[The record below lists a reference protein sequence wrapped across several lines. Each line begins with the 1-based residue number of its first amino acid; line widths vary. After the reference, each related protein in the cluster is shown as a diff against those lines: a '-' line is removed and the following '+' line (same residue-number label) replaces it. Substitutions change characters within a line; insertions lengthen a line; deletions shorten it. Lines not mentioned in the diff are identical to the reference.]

1 MTDERLSGALQEN
14 ILTLLCFSDEHC
26 KLIRAAVTPH
36 LFESSVF
43 REVAGHAIDFIDQYG
58 EAIKDHLP
66 DHLEHIL
73 KGEDTRKADTYSK
86 LLDNLLLSKESVNG
100 EYVMDSLNKFVRG
113 QTMKS
118 AIVQAAEAAQ
128 AGRIDEVEVIMT
140 RALKSQVVSFSGGM
154 SLSKPEDIMSIMD
167 MPEEEG
173 FDLGIPELD
182 SRGIIPRRK
191 ELTLFIAPR
200 GRGKSWF
207 ITHCAKQALLQ
218 RWSVLIV
225 SLEMSEKRYAARM
238 LQSFYSISRRESEI
252 LVPRFHLD
260 KNHNLLDIVP
270 ERIKRMS
277 MQDSN
282 IREILTNK
290 IKRDFR
296 RRPPFR
302 IKEFPTKQLTMTGLE
317 AYLDNLERY
326 EHMVPDLICIDYPDL
341 MKLNV
346 NNLRLELG
354 DVIAEIRGLGVR
366 RNAATVV
373 VSQGNREAERATT
386 VTGDMAAEDISKL
399 ATSDTVYTYS
409 QTLMEKKLNLARL
422 FVEKA
427 RNEESKLQ
435 ILLSQAYGI
444 GQFALDSVMLDAG
457 YWDMLENKDPEA
469 KRGRRRDREEEEQ

>member
-36 LFESSVF
+36 LFESAVF
-43 REVAGHAIDFIDQYG
+43 REVAGHAIDFVDQYG

-73 KGEDTRKADTYSK
+73 KGEDQRKADTYSR
-86 LLDNLLLSKESVNG
+86 LLDNLLLSKDNVNG

-218 RWSVLIV
+218 RWSVLII

-326 EHMVPDLICIDYPDL
+326 EHMTPDLICIDYPDL

-354 DVIAEIRGLGVR
+354 DLIAEIRGLGVR

-373 VSQGNREAERATT
+373 VSQGNRESETATL
-386 VTGDMAAEDISKL
+386 VTGSMAAEDISKI
-399 ATSDTVYTYS
+399 ATADTAYTYS
-409 QTLMEKKLNLARL
+409 QTAMEKKLNLARL

-435 ILLSQAYGI
+435 VLLSQAYGI
-444 GQFALDSVMLDAG
+444 GQFALDSVLLDAG
-457 YWDMLENKDPEA
+457 YWDMLENKDPDA
-469 KRGRRRDREEEEQ
+469 KRRRRREEDDR